1 MTTDPANNAV
11 APRFSLRLPMR
22 YRPVGDT
29 RWRSTITE
37 NLSSSGVRFGALEPL
52 AVGAHLEIEISM
64 TAAFLKPMRVIARSE
79 VVRQVADNDLRVTAA
94 RHVDYRLEADD
105 PNVEQFART
114 HGSACETDSER
125 RLPK

>member
-1 MTTDPANNAV
+1 M
-11 APRFSLRLPMR
+11 
-22 YRPVGDT
+22 GDA

-52 AVGAHLEIEISM
+52 TVGAQLEVEISM

-79 VVRQVADNDLRVTAA
+79 VVRQAADNDLRVTAA

-114 HGSACETDSER
+114 HGSACETGSER